1 LQKDDIF
8 SCISY
13 LKIDKIEG
21 NKITVNN
28 HLGGSWF
35 ISKDILEKEMW
46 SGDHFDKEIKCTMTD
61 LSGII
66 ESCSDT
72 IFTVQFK
79 KMVDQ
84 KDVEAKLE
92 ATSLADLKNNSAI
105 KDFSKSI
112 VEGKTVQITGH
123 LV

>member
-1 LQKDDIF
+1 
-8 SCISY
+8 
-13 LKIDKIEG
+13 
-21 NKITVNN
+21 
-28 HLGGSWF
+28 
-35 ISKDILEKEMW
+35 MW